1 MEAAKTKYQ
10 KQMQSLRASHASQSE
25 IKAAEQAQQLEAVK
39 EELKLTQE
47 KLMVS
52 QKTAKRSMAEVTQC
66 KNDAAASETQVA
78 QFKNDAATSKAKAAE
93 YQRQIKKLEEE
104 KAAECKPN
112 PEKGESFLHLMI
124 ARCVVA
130 CN

>member
-25 IKAAEQAQQLEAVK
+25 IQAAEQAQELEAVK

-52 QKTAKRSMAEVTQC
+52 QKTARRSTAG
-66 KNDAAASETQVA
+66 SPRRRPPGLR
-78 QFKNDAATSKAKAAE
+78 SGSPAK
-93 YQRQIKKLEEE
+93 
-104 KAAECKPN
+104 
-112 PEKGESFLHLMI
+112 
-124 ARCVVA
+124 
-130 CN
+130 